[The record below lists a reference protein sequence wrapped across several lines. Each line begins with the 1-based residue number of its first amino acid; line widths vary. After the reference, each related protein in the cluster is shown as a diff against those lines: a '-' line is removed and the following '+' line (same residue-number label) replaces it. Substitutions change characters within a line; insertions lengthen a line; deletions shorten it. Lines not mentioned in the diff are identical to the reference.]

1 MTNRGIRLPANGRIL
16 KKICVLGDFAVGKT
30 SMIRR
35 YVLDEFDD
43 RYITT
48 LGTKITKKTMNLEGR
63 ELTFQI
69 WDIVGNIKFTKIQGQ
84 YYQGSDGAFI
94 IFDVT
99 RRDTIDNVSKWADM
113 FLEVAKNAKLVFI
126 ANKVDLEA
134 TFDFEAMMKDV
145 AKNYDAST
153 FRTSAKIGTQV
164 EDAFQTLGTRI
175 LASKNKGT

>member
-1 MTNRGIRLPANGRIL
+1 MTNRGIGLPANSRIL

-48 LGTKITKKTMNLEGR
+48 LGTKITKKNMNLEGR
-63 ELTFQI
+63 DLTFQI

-99 RRDTIDNVSKWADM
+99 RRDTFDNVSKWADM
-113 FLEVAKNAKLVFI
+113 FLEVAKGARLIFI
-126 ANKVDLEA
+126 ANKVDLDS
-134 TFDFEAMMKDV
+134 TFDFEAMMEDV
-145 AKNYDAST
+145 AKRYNAAT
-153 FRTSAKIGTQV
+153 FRTSAKTGAQV
-164 EDAFQTLGTRI
+164 EDAFKTLGERI
-175 LASKNKGT
+175 LAHKSKGT

>member
-1 MTNRGIRLPANGRIL
+1 MTNRGTRLVSARIL

-48 LGTKITKKTMNLEGR
+48 LGTKITKKTISLDGR

-99 RRDTIDNVSKWADM
+99 RRDTFDNVSKWANN
-113 FLEVAKNAKLVFI
+113 FLEVAKGAKLIFI
-126 ANKVDLEA
+126 ANKVDLESI
-134 TFDFEAMMKDV
+134 FDYETMMADL
-145 AKNYDAST
+145 AKTYDAVS
-153 FRTSAKIGTQV
+153 FRTSAKTGAHV
-164 EDAFQTLGTRI
+164 EDAFQSLGKMIITGKEKK
-175 LASKNKGT
+175 S

>member
-1 MTNRGIRLPANGRIL
+1 MPSNSRVL

-48 LGTKITKKTMNLEGR
+48 LGTKITKKTLNIEAR

-84 YYQGSDGAFI
+84 YYLGSDGAFI

-99 RRDTIDNVSKWADM
+99 RRDTFDNVTKWADM
-113 FLEVAKNAKLVFI
+113 FLEVAKGAKLVFI
-126 ANKVDLEA
+126 ANKIDLES
-134 TFDFEAMMKDV
+134 TFDYKAMMKAA
-145 AKNYDAST
+145 AKSYDADT
-153 FRTSAKIGTQV
+153 FETSAKTGAQV
-164 EDAFQTLGTRI
+164 EDAFKTLGTRI
-175 LASKNKGT
+175 LAGKVKGS